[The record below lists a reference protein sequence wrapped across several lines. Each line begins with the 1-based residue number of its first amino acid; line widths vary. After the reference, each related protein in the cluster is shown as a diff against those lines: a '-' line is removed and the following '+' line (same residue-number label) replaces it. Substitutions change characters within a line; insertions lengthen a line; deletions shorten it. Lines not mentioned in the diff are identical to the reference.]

1 MCCRYT
7 VLVYTCTVNTC
18 NYCTYCKCTYPVLE
32 TTTSTLFEGQGA
44 SCFGGFE
51 VKCGAYPSQGP
62 SWSIKRCW
70 WKSASAPGLQKA
82 EDIPA
87 IFVRP
92 VFCETCLRCTSSSGQ
107 WNNKDLIDPLVLW
120 IQCQNL
126 NFRDRW
132 IFPTW
137 RWREWKFTWQ
147 IWQLIEDWHWTWL
160 GDAQWG
166 HSSPLAFSGVLS
178 LQSLTV
184 RNGTSKKGMGWVSQM
199 VNFWP
204 WFLGGHRITV
214 CFNHRR
220 M

>member
-1 MCCRYT
+1 MYI
-7 VLVYTCTVNTC
+7 
-18 NYCTYCKCTYPVLE
+18 P
-32 TTTSTLFEGQGA
+32 
-44 SCFGGFE
+44 CFGNHNKYLIWRARSQLLWGIWSQMWSLPFTGPIMVYQTLLME
-51 VKCGAYPSQGP
+51 IRKCPRFTEGRGHSCDFRA
-62 SWSIKRCW
+62 
-70 WKSASAPGLQKA
+70 
-82 EDIPA
+82 
-87 IFVRP
+87 
-92 VFCETCLRCTSSSGQ
+92 TCLL
-107 WNNKDLIDPLVLW
+107 WDLSKMYKFE
-120 IQCQNL
+120 CQNL

-137 RWREWKFTWQ
+137 
-147 IWQLIEDWHWTWL
+147 L

-166 HSSPLAFSGVLS
+166 HSSPSAFSGVLS